1 MHFFQTYTKSIFLA
15 SALSSVLGLAAC
27 GGNNSGTGEIK
38 TGLFVDSP
46 VEGLTYVSGKT
57 TGKTDAAGTYKYEDG
72 QAVTFKVGDI
82 TLATIY
88 PKALVTPIDLV
99 TGSVDETNATVT
111 NIAIFLQTIDD
122 DNNPS
127 NGIKITAAA
136 DAAAKGKIM
145 SFTVATATYVA
156 DTTNLATFAAMTAAT
171 SAGAHDLV
179 TDVNAQAQLRPIL
192 LARFI
197 GNYSGTYTGTSAGS
211 FSLSV
216 DAAGAVTGTGQT
228 GTSASYAITGTVLS
242 KGAITFTAPDGT
254 AFTGTVAPDTG
265 ALTGT
270 WTLATPA
277 GSGAFTGGKAK

>member
-1 MHFFQTYTKSIFLA
+1 MHFFSKYSKSIFLA

-27 GGNNSGTGEIK
+27 GGDNNGTGEIK

-82 TLATIY
+82 SLATIY
-88 PKALVTPIDLV
+88 PKALVTPVDLV
-99 TGSVDETNATVT
+99 TGAVDETNATVT

-127 NGIKITAAA
+127 NGIKISDAA
-136 DAAAKGKIM
+136 DTAAKGKIM
-145 SFTVATATYVA
+145 SFTIPTAVYVA
-156 DTTNLATFAAMTAAT
+156 DSSILATFAAITAAT
-171 SAGAHDLV
+171 SAGAHGLV
-179 TDVNAQAQLRPIL
+179 SDVNAQAHLRTAL
-192 LARFI
+192 LARFV
-197 GNYSGTYTGTSAGS
+197 GNYAGTFTGTSAGS
-211 FSLSV
+211 FNLSV

-228 GTSASYAITGTVLS
+228 GTGASYAITGTVLS
-242 KGAITFTAPDGT
+242 KGTITFTAPDGT

-277 GSGAFTGGKAK
+277 GSGAFTGGRK

>member
-1 MHFFQTYTKSIFLA
+1 MLFFHANKKSIQLA
-15 SALSSVLGLAAC
+15 SVLTTVLALAGC
-27 GGNNSGTGEIK
+27 GGGNSGTGEIK

-72 QAVTFKVGDI
+72 MAVTFKVGDI

-88 PKALVTPIDLV
+88 PKPIVTPLDLV
-99 TGSVDETNATVT
+99 TGATDETNATVT

-122 DNNPS
+122 DNNPA
-127 NGIKITAAA
+127 NGIKITDAA

-145 SFTVATATYVA
+145 IFTLPTATYIA
-156 DTTNLATFAAMTAAT
+156 DPTILSIFAAITSVT
-171 SAGAHDLV
+171 SAGNHALV
-179 TDVNAQAQLRPIL
+179 TDVNAQNQLRPAL

-197 GNYSGTYTGTSAGS
+197 GNYDGTYAGSAAGS

-216 DAAGAVTGTGQT
+216 DAAGTITGSGQENP
-228 GTSASYAITGTVLS
+228 GAAYAITGTVLS
-242 KGAITFTAPDGT
+242 KGTITFTGANGL

-270 WTLATPA
+270 WAVTGSTGTGTFA
-277 GSGAFTGGKAK
+277 GNKKK